1 MKSLKKTIITV
12 ITAIVVALVAYTGLV
27 LYTSDTN
34 VYNNEKE
41 EAVEEISFGDTKRL
55 EEIRKREDVRK
66 QQELIVQEI
75 YLTEK
80 KERVEKEKKE
90 TIEHVD
96 LQLAEIEKK
105 LESVRNE
112 RLSFQ

>member
-1 MKSLKKTIITV
+1 MKTSKRIATV
-12 ITAIVVALVAYTGLV
+12 FLAVIVVAIVAYTSWIF
-27 LYTSDTN
+27 YKSDTN

-41 EAVEEISFGDTKRL
+41 EVVEEISFSNTKRL

-66 QQELIVQEI
+66 QQDLIVKEI